1 MPLRPSTPKH
11 FWIFPILV
19 LGLSTML
26 TLPTIHSAA
35 AQATAPAATTEPAK
49 PGTVSKVKE
58 KSKETWADMK
68 VRWAKQ
74 KDRWA
79 DCQKQEKAEKRG
91 RTASRE
97 FLEDCM
103 KQ

>member
-1 MPLRPSTPKH
+1 MSLRPSTPKY
-11 FWIFPILV
+11 FWILPILV
-19 LGLSTML
+19 FGLSTIL
-26 TLPTIHSAA
+26 TLPLIHSAL
-35 AQATAPAATTEPAK
+35 AQATAPTATDEPAK
-49 PGTVSKVKE
+49 PGKVSKVKE

-91 RTASRE
+91 RTASRD
-97 FLEDCM
+97 FLENCM

>member
-1 MPLRPSTPKH
+1 MSLRPSTPKH
-11 FWIFPILV
+11 FWIVPILV
-19 LGLSTML
+19 LGLSTIL
-26 TLPTIHSAA
+26 TLPMSHSAL
-35 AQATAPAATTEPAK
+35 AQATAPAATAEPAK
-49 PGTVSKVKE
+49 PGAVSKVKE

-68 VRWAKQ
+68 TRWAIQ

-79 DCQKQEKAEKRG
+79 DCQAREKAEKRG
-91 RTASRE
+91 RTASRA

>member
-1 MPLRPSTPKH
+1 MSLRHSTARRFSTLPA
-11 FWIFPILV
+11 LL
-19 LGLSTML
+19 LGLAVLL
-26 TLPTIHSAA
+26 TYPWNDRAV
-35 AQATAPAATTEPAK
+35 AQSYGSNAPAEPAK

-79 DCQKQEKAEKRG
+79 DCQAREKAERRS
-91 RTASRE
+91 RTASRD
-97 FLEDCM
+97 FLENCM

>member
-1 MPLRPSTPKH
+1 MPRPSTPKH
-11 FWIFPILV
+11 FSFVPILFF
-19 LGLSTML
+19 GLSTIL
-26 TLPTIHSAA
+26 TLPMSRPTA
-35 AQATAPAATTEPAK
+35 AQATAPAATAEPAK
-49 PGTVSKVKE
+49 PGTVGKVKA

-68 VRWAKQ
+68 ARWAKQ

-79 DCQKQEKAEKRG
+79 ECQKQEKAEKRG

-103 KQ
+103 TRQ

>member
-1 MPLRPSTPKH
+1 
-11 FWIFPILV
+11 
-19 LGLSTML
+19 
-26 TLPTIHSAA
+26 
-35 AQATAPAATTEPAK
+35 
-49 PGTVSKVKE
+49 
-58 KSKETWADMK
+58 MK
-68 VRWAKQ
+68 ARWAKQ
-74 KDRWA
+74 RDRWA

>member
-1 MPLRPSTPKH
+1 MSLRPSTPKH

-19 LGLSTML
+19 LGLSTIV
-26 TLPTIHSAA
+26 TLPMSLSAL
-35 AQATAPAATTEPAK
+35 AQAPTATAEPAN
-49 PGTVSKVKE
+49 PGKVSKVKE

-91 RTASRE
+91 RTASRD
-97 FLEDCM
+97 FLENCM